1 MERRAFIGSL
11 PGSLLAA
18 PLVAPAQ
25 QTKRVGKLVV

>member
-25 QTKRVGKLVV
+25 QAKRVGELVI

>member
-18 PLVAPAQ
+18 PLVVPAQ
-25 QTKRVGKLVV
+25 QTKRVGELVI